1 MQLKIA
7 FHILGFELQ
16 ILRVYIGLIHK

>member
-16 ILRVYIGLIHK
+16 IMRVYIGLIHK